1 MDFSPPPLL
10 SASMMSPHFLFL
22 LFYPLFPPPCTVSQS
37 ASGVCVCEI
46 SLPLCLPTPPHP
58 VLTRFF
64 YKQFSKKK
72 FDFRKVVDFFSRVS
86 LTVSVVARE
95 LKAGVQPEEN
105 SATSEGPNRFD
116 WFDLIQ
122 YEAASNPLRSNR
134 SQNQNRCD
142 GQSLFVSNEV
152 CLERFVF

>member
-1 MDFSPPPLL
+1 MHRQPRPPAPP
-10 SASMMSPHFLFL
+10 ADPLFL
-22 LFYPLFPPPCTVSQS
+22 KAIL
-37 ASGVCVCEI
+37 EK
-46 SLPLCLPTPPHP
+46 
-58 VLTRFF
+58 R
-64 YKQFSKKK
+64 

-95 LKAGVQPEEN
+95 LKAGMQPEEN

-116 WFDLIQ
+116 WFDLIDS
-122 YEAASNPLRSNR
+122 EAASNPLRSNR

-142 GQSLFVSNEV
+142 GESLFMSNEV